1 MAIQCSPGSPL
12 LSVLIM
18 QHSKT
23 TNSIFGSFFFFGNNI
38 LFLMCKFKC
47 RCRSCRGAVMQCD
60 ILMKLMFTKLIYNV
74 KAIDFTR
81 SSCSIYPRFEDQQH
95 GRQLATSCS
104 NKTGPTAHVCKTP
117 TRRGTPGNRQPTTL
131 QGFLRNILPFLDRT
145 ISTKLHKQK
154 KHYEK
159 KRFGFKTS

>member
-23 TNSIFGSFFFFGNNI
+23 TNSIFGSFFFGNNI

-60 ILMKLMFTKLIYNV
+60 ILMKLMFTKLIDNV
-74 KAIDFTR
+74 RAIDFTR

-95 GRQLATSCS
+95 GQQLVLVLKQNRSHCACAQNSHQEGDPRESSTH
-104 NKTGPTAHVCKTP
+104 NL
-117 TRRGTPGNRQPTTL
+117 TRLSAEHPP
-131 QGFLRNILPFLDRT
+131 LP
-145 ISTKLHKQK
+145 
-154 KHYEK
+154 
-159 KRFGFKTS
+159 